1 MRWCKLM
8 QFAFFVAFTLSLA
21 NLIHNVSG
29 GELLSQ
35 AVTVPARELAVRVRV
50 GGASCEPDGDSA
62 EMSDAEDY

>member
-1 MRWCKLM
+1 MVR
-8 QFAFFVAFTLSLA
+8 V
-21 NLIHNVSG
+21 G